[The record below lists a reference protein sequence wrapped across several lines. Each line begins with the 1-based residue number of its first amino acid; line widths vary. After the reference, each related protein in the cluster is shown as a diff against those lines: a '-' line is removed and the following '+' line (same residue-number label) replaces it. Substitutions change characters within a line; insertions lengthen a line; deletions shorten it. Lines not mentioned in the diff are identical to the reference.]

1 MKVLILGFTNYNE
14 LDAAM
19 NKLIEE
25 SQTYLFNII
34 CGGVQYSENKT
45 IAEQWA
51 ENNGCPIVR
60 CYEKDTETL
69 LKRLRKECDYLV
81 IKIHDRTPQWQKN
94 LMMQLKTDGKHGTVI
109 K

>member
-1 MKVLILGFTNYNE
+1 MKVLILGFTDYSE
-14 LDAAM
+14 LDNAM

-25 SQTYLFNII
+25 SQVFLFNII
-34 CGGVQYSENKT
+34 CGGLEYSENKT

-60 CYEKDTETL
+60 CYEQSLDKL
-69 LKRLRKECDYLV
+69 LWRLRAETDYLV
-81 IKIHDRTPQWQKN
+81 IRISDGTPQWQKN
-94 LMMQLKTDGKHGTVI
+94 LMMQLKSDGKHGTVI

>member
-1 MKVLILGFTNYNE
+1 MKILILGFDNYQE
-14 LDAAM
+14 LDRTM

-25 SQTYLFNII
+25 KQIFLFNII
-34 CGGVQYSENKT
+34 CGGSEYMNDKT

-60 CYEKDTETL
+60 CYEQSLDKLLWRLRTET
-69 LKRLRKECDYLV
+69 DYLV
-81 IKIHDRTPQWQKN
+81 IRISDGTPQWQKN
-94 LMMQLKTDGKHGTVI
+94 LMMQLKSDGKHGTVI

>member
-1 MKVLILGFTNYNE
+1 MKVLILGFTDYNE
-14 LDAAM
+14 LDNAM

-25 SQTYLFNII
+25 SQVFLFNII
-34 CGGVQYSENKT
+34 CGGLEYNSNKT

-60 CYEKDTETL
+60 YYEQSLDKLLWRLRTET
-69 LKRLRKECDYLV
+69 DYLV
-81 IKIHDRTPQWQKN
+81 IRISDRTPQWQKN
-94 LMMQLKTDGKHGTVI
+94 LMMQLKSDGKHGTVV

>member
-1 MKVLILGFTNYNE
+1 MKVLILGFTDYNE

-34 CGGVQYSENKT
+34 CGGVQFSENKT

-60 CYEKDTETL
+60 LYNSDFDKL
-69 LKRLRKECDYLV
+69 IYQLRKECDYLV
-81 IKIHDRTPQWQKN
+81 IRISDETPQWQKN
-94 LMMQLKTDGKHGTVI
+94 LMMQLKSDGKHGTVI
-109 K
+109 R